1 MPNGPRRSRPGWPGR
16 PGNYGGKACPHRSRS
31 RAGRVR
37 RQRRHG
43 RVLIRA
49 GIVRALGVGR
59 DDREPRHRAGQA
71 KGLLQQGVVQRRG
84 GEVQFLGQH
93 ALDDQRVHR
102 GPRRRVD
109 PGQRERG
116 RPVAVR
122 TDPGDVIVD
131 PLGVGQQGLAGRAGP
146 RRLGPFP
153 PGGAQQPEPELELVR
168 GQVGGAGQLGEA
180 ALAETALRVHLAQ
193 PERRVHVPEG
203 EEDVIVGGGPD
214 RGDALG
220 GVAHRDR
227 ILQAR
232 QAQGLRHGRPPAGRG
247 GPGPAP
253 GVQRRSER
261 RDRAQAAARTHSRMA
276 DTTAAAPTLA
286 RRPNLPDRRRLL
298 RTRRRYGIDPGRR
311 RPGTPRMRSAPAVV
325 LSRHT
330 GRSPSPRARFGR
342 PVTAASP

>member
-1 MPNGPRRSRPGWPGR
+1 MPNGPWRSRPGR
-16 PGNYGGKACPHRSRS
+16 PGSYGGKACPDRARS
-31 RAGRVR
+31 RAGRIR
-37 RQRRHG
+37 RQRRQG

-59 DDREPRHRAGQA
+59 DNREPRHRAGQA
-71 KGLLQQGVVQRRG
+71 EGLLQHGVVQRRG

-102 GPRRRVD
+102 SPRRRVD

-116 RPVAVR
+116 RPVPVR

-153 PGGAQQPEPELELVR
+153 LGGAQQPEPELELVR
-168 GQVGGAGQLGEA
+168 GQLGRAGQLGEA
-180 ALAETALRVHLAQ
+180 ALAETALLVHLAQ

-203 EEDVIVGGGPD
+203 EEDVMVGGGAD

-232 QAQGLRHGRPPAGRG
+232 QAQGLRRGRPPARSG

-253 GVQRRSER
+253 GVQRRPER
-261 RDRAQAAARTHSRMA
+261 RDRAQADRQDPQQDGGHHGRGHHIG
-276 DTTAAAPTLA
+276 AAAEPARSPTASAHAKTL
-286 RRPNLPDRRRLL
+286 
-298 RTRRRYGIDPGRR
+298 RYGPGAP
-311 RPGTPRMRSAPAVV
+311 PGTPRTRSAPARWYFADTPAAHRAQGPG
-325 LSRHT
+325 SS
-330 GRSPSPRARFGR
+330 GR
-342 PVTAASP
+342 